1 MNRDRAGVLVRV
13 QKARCLACG
22 LALGAGCQWEGSAI
36 PVLDGGSVMG
46 GAYGATP
53 PEESTEEDRDARP
66 DPPPE
71 RLPADTPFTCSGR
84 MDTARVEL
92 LGAGFAP
99 ANDTPSWLT
108 LTIEKPRVLLSI
120 FTEYSPDGDGYRTF
134 QAEFEPAARKA
145 LVGPWRLVRRDV
157 LDEFKEER
165 LAERTWT
172 RTQAG
177 WTARIHTRSENR
189 RWVGLFERIVRPA
202 LEDCLAH
209 PTMP

>member
-1 MNRDRAGVLVRV
+1 MIA
-13 QKARCLACG
+13 
-22 LALGAGCQWEGSAI
+22 
-36 PVLDGGSVMG
+36 
-46 GAYGATP
+46 GAYGAT
-53 PEESTEEDRDARP
+53 PEESTEEDPGPQVEGPRP
-66 DPPPE
+66 D
-71 RLPADTPFTCSGR
+71 APFTCSAR
-84 MDTARVEL
+84 MDAARLEL

-99 ANDTPSWLT
+99 TTDTRSWLT
-108 LTIEKPRVLLSI
+108 LSVDKARVLLSI

-134 QAEFEPAARKA
+134 QAELQPAPKKGV
-145 LVGPWRLVRRDV
+145 VGPWRLVRRDV

-165 LAERTWT
+165 LPERTWT

-209 PTMP
+209 PTMT